1 MKPSSWPNCET
12 KLPNM
17 LSLVA
22 LVAALSI
29 NVVSATLQ
37 IIPGSTWTAKGT
49 NQHVQAHGGE
59 IIQVGSTYY
68 LIGENKLD
76 GSSFQSINC
85 YSSTDLVQ
93 WTFVNKLL
101 TLQPSGELGPSR
113 VVERPHIIYNS
124 ASSKY
129 VMWLHIDSSSYGEAK
144 AGVATSSSVCG
155 DYTYLGSSQPLG
167 HQSRD
172 INLFKDTDGTAYLL
186 TEDRASGLRIDKLS
200 SDYLSVASEVYT
212 FGSYESPAIYKSGST
227 YFMFASHLTGWDAN
241 DNVYTTATSLSG
253 PWAAWKT
260 FADSGSNT
268 YSSQTTAV
276 VSINGVVMYMGDR
289 WVSSNLMRSTYVWLP
304 LTISGTTASMSNRVN
319 WVINPSAGTWSGGPS
334 ETSPEA
340 EASSNTLAGGAKVVT
355 CSGCSGSKSIGYIG
369 GSSGGTLTFPA
380 ISSTSSTTTT
390 IRIHYANGDKSQR
403 YGNVIVNGVSN
414 IIAFLPSPDG
424 NTPGTSVLTV
434 PLNSGSGNVIKFEAY
449 NGGYVADIDRLM
461 VPVS

>member
-1 MKPSSWPNCET
+1 
-12 KLPNM
+12 M
-17 LSLVA
+17 LLLVA
-22 LVAALSI
+22 LGAALCMY
-29 NVVSATLQ
+29 VASATLQ

-59 IIQVGSTYY
+59 IIQDGSTYY

-85 YSSTDLVQ
+85 YTSTDLVQ
-93 WTFVNKLL
+93 WTFVNELL

-113 VVERPHIIYNS
+113 VVERPHIIYNP
-124 ASSKY
+124 ATSKY
-129 VMWLHIDSSSYGEAK
+129 VMWFHIDSSSYGEAK
-144 AGVATSSSVCG
+144 AGVASSSTVCG

-200 SDYLSVASEVYT
+200 SDYLSAVSEVYT

-227 YFMFASHLTGWDAN
+227 YFMFASHLTGPSHNPIHKYYKANRQNAN

-253 PWAAWKT
+253 PWAAWQT

-340 EASSNTLAGGAKVVT
+340 EASSNTIAGGAIAIT
-355 CSGCSGSKSIGYIG
+355 CSGCSGGKSIGYVG

-390 IRIHYANGDKSQR
+390 IRIHYTNGDKSQR
-403 YGNVIVNGVSN
+403 YGNVIVNGISS

-434 PLNSGSGNVIKFEAY
+434 PLNSGSANVIMFEAY

>member
-1 MKPSSWPNCET
+1 
-12 KLPNM
+12 M

-22 LVAALSI
+22 LGAALCM
-29 NVVSATLQ
+29 NVASATLQ
-37 IIPGSTWTAKGT
+37 IVPGSTWTAKGT

-59 IIQVGSTYY
+59 IIQDGSTYY

-93 WTFVNKLL
+93 WTFVNELL

-124 ASSKY
+124 ATSKY

-186 TEDRASGLRIDKLS
+186 TEDDGVRIP
-200 SDYLSVASEVYT
+200 A
-212 FGSYESPAIYKSGST
+212 ESIFCGTLLIA
-227 YFMFASHLTGWDAN
+227 LLDAN

-268 YSSQTTAV
+268 YSSQTTSV

-289 WVSSNLMRSTYVWLP
+289 WVSSNLMRSTYIWLP
-304 LTISGTTASMSNRVN
+304 LTISGTTASMSNKVN
-319 WVINPSAGTWSGGPS
+319 WVVNPSAGTWSGGPS

-340 EASSNTLAGGAKVVT
+340 EASSNTIAGGAKAVT

-380 ISSTSSTTTT
+380 ISSTSSTMTT
-390 IRIHYANGDKSQR
+390 IRIKYENGDKSQR

-414 IIAFLPSPDG
+414 IVAFLPSSDG

-434 PLNSGSGNVIKFEAY
+434 PLNSGSANEIKFEAY
-449 NGGYVADIDRLM
+449 NGGYVADVDRLM

>member
-1 MKPSSWPNCET
+1 
-12 KLPNM
+12 M
-17 LSLVA
+17 LSLIALGALLCMNVA
-22 LVAALSI
+22 
-29 NVVSATLQ
+29 SATLQ

-93 WTFVNKLL
+93 WTFVNELL
-101 TLQPSGELGPSR
+101 SLQSSGDLGPSR
-113 VVERPHIIYNS
+113 VVERPHVIYNS
-124 ASSKY
+124 ATSKY

-172 INLFKDTDGTAYLL
+172 INLFKDTDGSAYLL

-200 SDYLSVASEVYT
+200 SDYLSVVSEVYT
-212 FGSYESPAIYKSGST
+212 FGSYEAPAIYKSGNP
-227 YFMFASHLTGWDAN
+227 N

-304 LTISGTTASMSNRVN
+304 LTISGTTASMPNKVN

-340 EASSNTLAGGAKVVT
+340 EASSNTIGGGAKAVT
-355 CSGCSGSKSIGYIG
+355 CSGCSGGKTIGYIG

-434 PLNSGSGNVIKFEAY
+434 PLNSGSANVIKFEAY

>member
-1 MKPSSWPNCET
+1 
-12 KLPNM
+12 M
-17 LSLVA
+17 LSLFA
-22 LVAALSI
+22 LGAALYI
-29 NVVSATLQ
+29 NVASATLQ

-49 NQHVQAHGGE
+49 NQHVQAHGG
-59 IIQVGSTYY
+59 
-68 LIGENKLD
+68 
-76 GSSFQSINC
+76 
-85 YSSTDLVQ
+85 VQ
-93 WTFVNKLL
+93 WTFVNELL
-101 TLQPSGELGPSR
+101 TRQPSGELGPSR
-113 VVERPHIIYNS
+113 VVERPHVIYNS
-124 ASSKY
+124 ATSKY

-186 TEDRASGLRIDKLS
+186 TEDRASGLRINKLS

-227 YFMFASHLTGWDAN
+227 YFMFASHLTGWSENTCRENILWHRTYQMIDAN

-253 PWAAWKT
+253 PWATWKK

-340 EASSNTLAGGAKVVT
+340 EASSNTIASGAKVIT
-355 CSGCSGSKSIGYIG
+355 CSGCSGSKSVGYIG
-369 GSSGGTLTFPA
+369 GSSGGTLTFPS
-380 ISSTSSTTTT
+380 ISSTSSTMTT
-390 IRIHYANGDKSQR
+390 IRIHYENGNKSQR

-414 IIAFLPSPDG
+414 IVAFLPSPDG
-424 NTPGTSVLTV
+424 NTPATSVLTV
-434 PLNSGSGNVIKFEAY
+434 PLNSGSANVIKFEAY
-449 NGGYVADIDRLM
+449 NGGYVADVDRLM

>member
-1 MKPSSWPNCET
+1 
-12 KLPNM
+12 M
-17 LSLVA
+17 L
-22 LVAALSI
+22 
-29 NVVSATLQ
+29 TR
-37 IIPGSTWTAKGT
+37 PK
-49 NQHVQAHGGE
+49 
-59 IIQVGSTYY
+59 
-68 LIGENKLD
+68 
-76 GSSFQSINC
+76 
-85 YSSTDLVQ
+85 DLVQ
-93 WTFVNKLL
+93 WTFVNELL
-101 TLQPSGELGPSR
+101 TLQASGELGPSR
-113 VVERPHIIYNS
+113 VVERPHVIYNS
-124 ASSKY
+124 ATSKY

-268 YSSQTTAV
+268 YNSQTTAV
-276 VSINGVVMYMGDR
+276 VSINGVVM
-289 WVSSNLMRSTYVWLP
+289 
-304 LTISGTTASMSNRVN
+304 VN
-319 WVINPSAGTWSGGPS
+319 WVINPSAGTWSAGPS

-340 EASSNTLAGGAKVVT
+340 EASSNTLAGGAKAVT
-355 CSGCSGSKSIGYIG
+355 CSGCSGSKTIGYIG
-369 GSSGGTLTFPA
+369 GSSGGSLTFPA

-390 IRIHYANGDKSQR
+390 IRIHYANGDKIQR

-424 NTPGTSVLTV
+424 NTPATSVLTV
-434 PLNSGSGNVIKFEAY
+434 PLNSGSANVIKFEAY